1 MTDYQRLIIKKY
13 PRIETGYSNEYYWKK
28 FKNPILVK
36 EHGPINS
43 IYFSPVEPH
52 NFAVTSSARVQIYS
66 PVSNTVKKTI
76 SRFTDIAYSGHIRSD
91 GQLLVAGDATGLI
104 QMFDLNSRAIL
115 RTFREHSK
123 PVHVTKFSS
132 NKTQIL
138 SASDDKTV
146 KLLDIPGQ
154 SVLNNFDEHKDYV
167 RTALVSQD
175 NSNIIL
181 SGSYDHT
188 VKLWDARE
196 NKCTLTL
203 DHGAP
208 VESVLL
214 YPGGGLAVSVGGN
227 YMKIWDILAGGR
239 TLKTLS
245 NHQKTI
251 TSVIFDNSCTKIL
264 TGSLDHHVK
273 IYDVQDFNV
282 EHSLKYES
290 PILSLGLSPD
300 DTHLVVGMAS
310 GLLSI
315 RQRIVHSEE
324 MAFEKETIAPFPGT
338 YNYFMRGTTTKP
350 KHTDLKVE
358 KSRRTK
364 LKNYDRYLKTFRY
377 GQALDAVLDS
387 SKTHNT
393 AVVISMLE
401 ELINREGLKIALA
414 GRDDVSLEPIA
425 KFIMKNIIN
434 PNYTELLVDVTNVI
448 LDMYIHVIGQSV
460 IVDELF
466 SKIQTKVRS
475 ELKFERKIYQT
486 LGALDMIFSSATTA
500 KSIKSLAVKPKIE
513 TNTITAEN
521 ENNTKSENMII
532 DQ

>member
-1 MTDYQRLIIKKY
+1 MTDYKRLVIKKY
-13 PRIETGYSNEYYWKK
+13 PRIETGYTNEYYWKK

-43 IYFSPVEPH
+43 IYFSQVEPH

-154 SVLNNFDEHKDYV
+154 SILNNFDEHKDYV
-167 RTALVSQD
+167 RSALVSQD

-196 NKCTLTL
+196 NKCTLTF

-214 YPGGGLAVSVGGN
+214 YPGGSLAVSVGGN

-239 TLKTLS
+239 TLHTIS

-251 TSVIFDNSCTKIL
+251 TSAIFDNSCTKIL

-273 IYDVQDFNV
+273 IYDIQNFNV

-324 MAFEKETIAPFPGT
+324 MAFEKENTAPFPGT
-338 YNYFMRGTTTKP
+338 YNYFMRGATTKP

-358 KSRRTK
+358 KNRRTK
-364 LKNYDRYLKTFRY
+364 LKNYDRFLKTFRY

-387 SKTHNT
+387 SKTYNT

-401 ELINREGLKIALA
+401 ELINREGLRIALS
-414 GRDDVSLEPIA
+414 GRDDVSLEPIT

-448 LDMYIHVIGQSV
+448 LG
-460 IVDELF
+460 
-466 SKIQTKVRS
+466 
-475 ELKFERKIYQT
+475 
-486 LGALDMIFSSATTA
+486 
-500 KSIKSLAVKPKIE
+500 
-513 TNTITAEN
+513 
-521 ENNTKSENMII
+521 NNNYYYYMLLVNL
-532 DQ
+532 